1 MNDFIRLIYTL
12 VLTMIAPFYLLKLF
26 KKKAGKPCVGSR
38 WTEHFGFTP
47 ALSTSENQE
56 VIWIHAVSVGETLSV
71 IPFIKQLHLDFPE
84 KKIIITTTTP
94 TGAEQAQ
101 KISAIA
107 EHRYMPLDFPFAI
120 RGFLQSIKP
129 SHLIMMETE
138 LWPNL
143 LHIVKEYGVNVS
155 VINARL
161 SEKSYRGY
169 NRVKPLIN
177 MCLPNIDHL
186 YCQYDEDR
194 NRFLRL
200 GAQASQLFVTGSM
213 KYDIHIAETIVH
225 SAKELR
231 DSLGK
236 TRPVWIAAST
246 HHGEDQLI
254 LQSHQTILK
263 YHPEA
268 LLILVPRHPERFNA
282 VYALCTEYGLTTQ
295 RRTANFNAEKPFQI
309 YLGDTMGEMLTL
321 IGASDVCFMGGSLF
335 GDVGGHNVLEPAA
348 LGIPTLIGPHYY
360 NFHEITVT
368 LNSAGVLQVLNHAQ
382 NISQA
387 VLNLFDN
394 HKQRLHMSLQAQE
407 VIQQNTGAIS
417 KTINHIFTE
426 VD

>member
-1 MNDFIRLIYTL
+1 MKVLRWIYTIL
-12 VLTMIAPFYLLKLF
+12 LAVVAPFFLVGLY
-26 KKKAGKPCVGSR
+26 KKKPQKPIIGSR
-38 WTEHFGFTP
+38 WKEHFGLVPPLESNTEKTAP
-47 ALSTSENQE
+47 
-56 VIWIHAVSVGETLSV
+56 IWVHAVSVGETITVS
-71 IPFIKQLHLDFPE
+71 PFLKQLRQMYPE
-84 KKIIITTTTP
+84 PKIVITTTTA

-101 KISAIA
+101 KLVPDI
-107 EHRYMPLDFPFAI
+107 EHRYAPLDFPFAI
-120 RGFLQSIKP
+120 KKFIQVIRP
-129 SHLIMMETE
+129 SHLIIMETE

-143 LHIVKEYGVNVS
+143 LHIAKENGINVS

-169 NRVKPLIN
+169 TRIKPLIN

-186 YCQYDEDR
+186 CCQYDEDK

-200 GAQASQLFVTGSM
+200 GAQSSQLFVTGSM
-213 KYDIHIAETIVH
+213 KYDIHIAETVVH

-231 DSLGK
+231 HSLGK

-254 LQSHQTILK
+254 LRSHQTILK
-263 YHPEA
+263 SHPDA

-282 VYALCTEYGLTTQ
+282 VYALCAECGLVTQ

-321 IGASDVCFMGGSLF
+321 IGASDVCFMGGSLL
-335 GDVGGHNVLEPAA
+335 GDVGGHNVLEPTA

-360 NFHEITVT
+360 NFHDITVT
-368 LNSAGVLQVLNHAQ
+368 LKSAGALQILNHTQ
-382 NISQA
+382 EISQS

-394 HKQRLHMSLQAQE
+394 HKQRLHMSHQAKQ
-407 VIQQNTGAIS
+407 VIQENTGAIS
-417 KTINHIFTE
+417 KTIKQIFT
-426 VD
+426 D